1 VAGAVTHRLFSC
13 APLARIAVLRVVVYL
28 FVPVDV
34 LLTTT
39 WVRGHAQVP
48 GELYVPLRLGRLLP
62 LPTPG
67 PWVEV
72 FQVVLVL
79 AAVAATVAAVRDRLP
94 RVTGWLVA
102 VLYLEWMVVA
112 MSYGKVDHDRFA
124 FLVALFVLPSVGR
137 AGLRSNRRTEAAGWA
152 VSMIALAVVATYVLA
167 GVAKIRFGGW
177 DWVDGATLTRALV
190 RRNTP
195 LSEPL
200 LDHTWV
206 LHAAQYAIIVM
217 ELLVAPLLLV
227 RWRDRRVTW
236 GLTAGFLGFHLLTFS
251 LITIIFLPHCVALLA
266 LLPLERLVRRRDPV
280 APRTGRWSEA
290 GGRART
296 STSAPEGVVASA
308 WSCRSASGSQGGG

>member
-1 VAGAVTHRLFSC
+1 VTRPAPLVGWLFTP
-13 APLARIAVLRVVVYL
+13 APLARVAVLRLVVAL

-48 GELYVPLRLGRLLP
+48 GELYVPLRIGRLLP

-72 FQVVLVL
+72 LQVVLV
-79 AAVAATVAAVRDRLP
+79 AAALVAAAAAVRDRLP

-137 AGLRSNRRTEAAGWA
+137 ASLRSTARSEAAGWA
-152 VSMIALAVVATYVLA
+152 LSMIALAVVATYLLA
-167 GVAKIRFGGW
+167 AVAKIRFGGW
-177 DWVDGATLTRALV
+177 DWVDGATFTRAVV
-190 RRNTP
+190 RRSTP

-200 LDHTWV
+200 LDVPAV
-206 LHAAQYAIIVM
+206 LHAAQYGILVL
-217 ELLVAPLLLV
+217 ELVVAPLLLP
-227 RWRDRRVTW
+227 RWRDPRVTW
-236 GLTAGFLGFHLLTFS
+236 ALTLGFLGFHLMTFAM
-251 LITIIFLPHCVALLA
+251 ITIVFLPHCVALLA
-266 LLPLERLVRRRDPV
+266 LLPLERLVPV
-280 APRTGRWSEA
+280 APP
-290 GGRART
+290 ARR
-296 STSAPEGVVASA
+296 PVAA
-308 WSCRSASGSQGGG
+308 

>member
-1 VAGAVTHRLFSC
+1 MRWLYAP
-13 APLARIAVLRVVVYL
+13 APLARVAVLRVVTLL
-28 FVPVDV
+28 FIPVDV

-72 FQVVLVL
+72 LQVVLVAAALL
-79 AAVAATVAAVRDRLP
+79 AALLAARDRLP
-94 RVTGWLVA
+94 RLAGWVVA
-102 VLYLEWMVVA
+102 GLYLEWMVVA

-137 AGLRSNRRTEAAGWA
+137 AGLRSRERSEAAGWA
-152 VSMIALAVVATYVLA
+152 LSMIAVAVVATYVLA
-167 GVAKIRFGGW
+167 AVAKLRFGGL
-177 DWVDGATLTRALV
+177 DWVNGATLTRAIL
-190 RRNTP
+190 RRSTP

-200 LDHTWV
+200 LDLPAV
-206 LHAAQYAIIVM
+206 LHAAQYGIMAM

-227 RWRDRRVTW
+227 RWRDERRTW
-236 GLTAGFLGFHLLTFS
+236 ALAIGFLGFHLLTFA

-266 LLPLERLVRRRDPV
+266 LLPLERLVRTPEPV
-280 APRTGRWSEA
+280 P
-290 GGRART
+290 
-296 STSAPEGVVASA
+296 V
-308 WSCRSASGSQGGG
+308 

>member
-1 VAGAVTHRLFSC
+1 MRWLYAP
-13 APLARIAVLRVVVYL
+13 APLARVAVLRVVALL
-28 FVPVDV
+28 FIPVDV

-72 FQVVLVL
+72 LQVVLIAAALL
-79 AAVAATVAAVRDRLP
+79 AALLAVRDRLP
-94 RVTGWLVA
+94 RLAGWVVA
-102 VLYLEWMVVA
+102 GLYLEWMVVA

-137 AGLRSNRRTEAAGWA
+137 AGLRSRERSEAAGWA
-152 VSMIALAVVATYVLA
+152 LSMIAVAVVATYVLA
-167 GVAKIRFGGW
+167 AVAKLRFGGL
-177 DWVDGATLTRALV
+177 DWVNGATLTRAIL
-190 RRNTP
+190 RRSTP

-200 LDHTWV
+200 LDLPAV
-206 LHAAQYAIIVM
+206 LHAAQYGIMAM

-227 RWRDRRVTW
+227 RWRDERRTW
-236 GLTAGFLGFHLLTFS
+236 ALAIGFLGFHLLTFA

-266 LLPLERLVRRRDPV
+266 LLPLERLVRTPEPV
-280 APRTGRWSEA
+280 P
-290 GGRART
+290 
-296 STSAPEGVVASA
+296 V
-308 WSCRSASGSQGGG
+308 

>member
-1 VAGAVTHRLFSC
+1 MRWLYAP
-13 APLARIAVLRVVVYL
+13 APLARVAVLRVVALL
-28 FVPVDV
+28 FIPVDV

-72 FQVVLVL
+72 LQVVLIAAALL
-79 AAVAATVAAVRDRLP
+79 AALLAVRDRLP
-94 RVTGWLVA
+94 RLAGWVVA
-102 VLYLEWMVVA
+102 GLYLEWMVVA

-137 AGLRSNRRTEAAGWA
+137 AGLWSRERSEAAGWA
-152 VSMIALAVVATYVLA
+152 LSMIAVAVVATYVLA
-167 GVAKIRFGGW
+167 AVAKVRFGGL
-177 DWVDGATLTRALV
+177 DWVNGATLTRAIL
-190 RRNTP
+190 RRSTP

-200 LDHTWV
+200 LDLPAV
-206 LHAAQYAIIVM
+206 LHAAQYGIMAM

-227 RWRDRRVTW
+227 RWRDERRTW
-236 GLTAGFLGFHLLTFS
+236 ALAIGFLGFHLLTFA

-266 LLPLERLVRRRDPV
+266 LLPLERLVRTPEPV
-280 APRTGRWSEA
+280 P
-290 GGRART
+290 
-296 STSAPEGVVASA
+296 V
-308 WSCRSASGSQGGG
+308 

>member
-1 VAGAVTHRLFSC
+1 VTSWLLRP
-13 APLARIAVLRVVVYL
+13 APLARVAVLRLLVLL

-39 WVRGHAQVP
+39 WVRAHAHVP

-72 FQVVLVL
+72 LQVVLVAAALLAAL
-79 AAVAATVAAVRDRLP
+79 AAVRGVLP
-94 RVTGWLVA
+94 RLTGWLVA

-137 AGLRSNRRTEAAGWA
+137 APLRSRERSEAAGWA
-152 VSMIALAVVATYVLA
+152 LTMIALAVVATYTLA
-167 GVAKIRFGGW
+167 AVAKIRFGGW
-177 DWVDGATLTRALV
+177 DWVDGATLTRALL

-200 LDHTWV
+200 LDLPWV
-206 LHAAQYAIIVM
+206 LHAAQYGLM
-217 ELLVAPLLLV
+217 LLELAVAPLLLV
-227 RWRDRRVTW
+227 RWRDPRITW
-236 GLTAGFLGFHLLTFS
+236 LLAAAFLGFHLITFAT
-251 LITIIFLPHCVALLA
+251 ITIIFLPHVVALLSF
-266 LLPLERLVRRRDPV
+266 LPLERLVPSPREPV
-280 APRTGRWSEA
+280 PT
-290 GGRART
+290 
-296 STSAPEGVVASA
+296 
-308 WSCRSASGSQGGG
+308 

>member
-1 VAGAVTHRLFSC
+1 MRWLYAP
-13 APLARIAVLRVVVYL
+13 APLARVAVLRVVTLL
-28 FVPVDV
+28 FIPVDV

-72 FQVVLVL
+72 LQVVLIAAALL
-79 AAVAATVAAVRDRLP
+79 AALLAVRDRLP
-94 RVTGWLVA
+94 RLAGWVVA
-102 VLYLEWMVVA
+102 GLYLEWMVVA

-137 AGLRSNRRTEAAGWA
+137 AGLRSRERSEAAGWA
-152 VSMIALAVVATYVLA
+152 LSMIAVAVVATYVLA
-167 GVAKIRFGGW
+167 AVAKLRFGGL
-177 DWVDGATLTRALV
+177 DWVNGATLTRAIL
-190 RRNTP
+190 RRSTP

-200 LDHTWV
+200 LDLPAV
-206 LHAAQYAIIVM
+206 LHAAQYGIMAM

-227 RWRDRRVTW
+227 RWRDERRTW
-236 GLTAGFLGFHLLTFS
+236 ALAVGFLGFHLLTFA

-266 LLPLERLVRRRDPV
+266 LLPLERLVRTPEPV
-280 APRTGRWSEA
+280 P
-290 GGRART
+290 
-296 STSAPEGVVASA
+296 V
-308 WSCRSASGSQGGG
+308 